1 MSRTWITL
9 PDAEARAHPLYGR
22 GGWLVLFALM
32 LMFGLLAGSIL
43 LAYLWSFEAPGDRL
57 TEFLKIFAAASIFSW
72 LVILA
77 LYGLKSRSF
86 RIAAIMLII
95 APWPV
100 LAAVYLPHL
109 PQSLLLGGSIVWLIA
124 AVIWVAYLQRSRR
137 VRVTFEQRILA
148 GPPYLRTEP
157 ISAWQPPDAAFT
169 RMTPTLDR
177 PADAIDHYRPVDV
190 ADMADIADPMEECWA
205 QALAEYDG
213 DRKKPG
219 LWARAYADARGDEA
233 VAKAYYLKYRAEQL
247 FNTRQEKTR
256 HAMEQ
261 QQAAQKASDLER
273 HHEESLTDHQRRI
286 RRAIMQVESLDTD
299 SFDAAVNLIRL
310 LGGTVERKASFM
322 SSSWIVELAGYRNQF
337 PNEEAFM
344 DWTMHSVLPRAKLL
358 LPPADGHGGHG
369 RENT

>member
-1 MSRTWITL
+1 
-9 PDAEARAHPLYGR
+9 
-22 GGWLVLFALM
+22 M

-57 TEFLKIFAAASIFSW
+57 TEFLKIFAAASVFSW

-86 RIAAIMLII
+86 RIVAITLIM

-100 LAAVYLPHL
+100 LATVYLPHL
-109 PQSLLLGGSIVWLIA
+109 PQSLILGGSIVWLIA
-124 AVIWVAYLQRSRR
+124 AVTWVAYLQRSRR

-148 GPPYLRTEP
+148 GPLYPRTEP
-157 ISAWQPPDAAFT
+157 ISAWQSPFT
-169 RMTPTLDR
+169 RMTPALDG
-177 PADAIDHYRPVDV
+177 PADAIDRYRPADV
-190 ADMADIADPMEECWA
+190 ADMADTADPMEECWA

-233 VAKAYYLKYRAEQL
+233 VAKAHYLKYRAEQL
-247 FNTRQEKTR
+247 FNTYQGNTR
-256 HAMEQ
+256 DVMEQ
-261 QQAAQKASDLER
+261 QQAVQKAPGLER
-273 HHEESLTDHQRRI
+273 RHEESLTDHQRKI
-286 RRAIMQVESLDTD
+286 RRAIEQVESLDTD

-310 LGGTVERKASFM
+310 LGGTVERKASLM

-337 PNEEAFM
+337 PSEEAFM
-344 DWTMHSVLPRAKLL
+344 DWAMHAVLPRAKLL
-358 LPPADGHGGHG
+358 LPSGDGHGGHG